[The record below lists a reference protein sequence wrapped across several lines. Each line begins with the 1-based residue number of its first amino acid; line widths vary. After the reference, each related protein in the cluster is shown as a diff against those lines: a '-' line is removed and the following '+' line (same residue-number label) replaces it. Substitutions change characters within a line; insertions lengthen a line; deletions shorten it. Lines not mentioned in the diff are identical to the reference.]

1 MTIATIPA
9 LPTGTGHFLISADGT
24 ELIRFSDAGDHQML
38 MNRFVI
44 EADEWVIQSGGFNWI
59 GIMRQR
65 YQTFTAKGYRKI
77 G

>member
-1 MTIATIPA
+1 MTTATIPA

-38 MNRFVI
+38 MNRFAI
-44 EADEWVIQSGGFNWI
+44 EAGEWVIKSGGFNWV

-65 YQTFTAKGYRKI
+65 YQAFVAKGYRKI

>member
-1 MTIATIPA
+1 MTNATIPA

-38 MNRFVI
+38 MNRFAI
-44 EADEWVIQSGGFNWI
+44 EAGEWVIKSGRFNWVVI
-59 GIMRQR
+59 LRQR
-65 YQTFTAKGYRKI
+65 YQAFTAKGYRKI